1 MTDKEKLQQL
11 FQAAL
16 QDPSHGTKP
25 LARAFPTAPAV
36 TLPVA
41 QPVAAPEPVQPA
53 VIPVSDAP
61 VSPQVAPL
69 VQPMPN
75 AGLDEATS
83 AELGALLDEQI
94 KRKARRHRRELVV
107 ALVLCLGLT
116 GGGYG
121 WFIQSPSRVQAWNE
135 AMGDIRSL
143 GDVKGLVAK
152 YQKALDRIATR
163 SQQID
168 QATVAMGV
176 DPTKVSNEDPY
187 FTKETED
194 VMKVKGVDIGTRNK
208 RLQDSL
214 GKLVKHPDA
223 AAAVSAA
230 ESAKSTD
237 KPADK
242 SVAKTNE
249 DASFVW
255 DK

>member
-25 LARAFPTAPAV
+25 LARAFPTAPV
-36 TLPVA
+36 VKLPE
-41 QPVAAPEPVQPA
+41 APPAPAPAPVQP
-53 VIPVSDAP
+53 PVMETPA
-61 VSPQVAPL
+61 SPALEPL

-75 AGLDEATS
+75 AGLDEATA

-94 KRKARRHRRELVV
+94 QRKARKRRRELVMT
-107 ALVLCLGLT
+107 LVLCFGLT

-121 WFIQSPSRVQAWNE
+121 WFVQSPSRVQAWNE

-168 QATVAMGV
+168 QASVAMGV
-176 DPTKVSNEDPY
+176 DPTKVSNEDAY
-187 FTKETED
+187 FKKETEE
-194 VMKVKGVDIGTRNK
+194 VMKVKGVDIGARNK

-223 AAAVSAA
+223 AAMVSAA
-230 ESAKSTD
+230 GSAKSPD

-242 SVAKTNE
+242 STAKTDESN
-249 DASFVW
+249 SFVW

>member
-25 LARAFPTAPAV
+25 LARAFPTAPVV
-36 TLPVA
+36 TLPEV
-41 QPVAAPEPVQPA
+41 QPAPAPEPVQP
-53 VIPVSDAP
+53 PVMEAP
-61 VSPQVAPL
+61 AAANVAPL
-69 VQPMPN
+69 VKPMPN
-75 AGLDEATS
+75 AGLDQATA
-83 AELGALLDEQI
+83 AELGALLDAQI
-94 KRKARRHRRELVV
+94 LRKRRQRRRELVMT
-107 ALVLCLGLT
+107 LVVCLGLT

-168 QATVAMGV
+168 EASVAMGV
-176 DPTKVSNEDPY
+176 DPTKVSKEDPY
-187 FTKETED
+187 FNQEMEE
-194 VMKVKGVDIGTRNK
+194 VMKVKDVDIGARNK
-208 RLQDSL
+208 RLEGSL
-214 GKLVKHPDA
+214 GKLVKHSD
-223 AAAVSAA
+223 VAA
-230 ESAKSTD
+230 EAASANSA
-237 KPADK
+237 KPADNPPTK
-242 SVAKTNE
+242 PATDN
-249 DASFVW
+249 SFVW